1 MSFPRSSF
9 PLIRPGTTV
18 KQTNQWINAKLMGK
32 KIVSLILSLKF
43 KNNKYKSY
51 FDLPPRSREGSW
63 ALTVLLSGS
72 RPISAS
78 ISWNRP
84 EKMFLMIFIIC
95 HRQMCGAKKNKPKTK
110 KTKNKQKTKGDMA
123 TCCGCGWGSV
133 SLAIY
138 NVGEGGGVKKKIKK
152 KTFF

>member
-95 HRQMCGAKKNKPKTK
+95 HRQMCGAKKKTK
-110 KTKNKQKTKGDMA
+110 QKTQKNQKQTKNKRWHGYLLRLRLRLRLLGDLQ
-123 TCCGCGWGSV
+123 CR
-133 SLAIY
+133 
-138 NVGEGGGVKKKIKK
+138 GGGRSYKEN
-152 KTFF
+152 